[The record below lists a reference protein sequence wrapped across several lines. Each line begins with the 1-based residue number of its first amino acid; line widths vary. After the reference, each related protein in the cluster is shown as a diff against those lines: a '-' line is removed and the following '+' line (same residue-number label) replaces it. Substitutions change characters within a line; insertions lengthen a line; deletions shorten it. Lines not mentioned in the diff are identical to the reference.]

1 MITLTNLTKMYG
13 DKAAAKNV
21 DFKVH
26 DGEIFGFIGPNG
38 AGKTT
43 TLKMMTGIIPPTAG
57 TVMISGY
64 DILKNPVEAK
74 KKFVFVPDHPEVFS
88 NIKAMDYLNF
98 IADVYGI
105 SKEVRK
111 QRIDRHAEEFGFLG
125 DLGAKISTFS
135 HGMKQKLLIVSAFMV
150 KPEVLIFD
158 EPHVGLDPQAMKLLK
173 DKMKEFCAEGGII
186 FFSSHILEAVE
197 NLCHRIAIIN
207 RGEIVRIGTLDEI
220 REGSEQTLEDLFL
233 ELTK

>member
-111 QRIDRHAEEFGFLG
+111 QRIDRHAEEFGILG